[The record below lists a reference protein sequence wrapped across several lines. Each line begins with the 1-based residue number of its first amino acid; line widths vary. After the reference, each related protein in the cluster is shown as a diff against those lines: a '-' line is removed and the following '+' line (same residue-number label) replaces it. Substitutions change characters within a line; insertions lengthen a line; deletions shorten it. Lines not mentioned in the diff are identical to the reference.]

1 MKILAKNKTETV
13 QGFTFFAF
21 LLLVFKWYGSE
32 GVDILSS
39 PFAIFC
45 LLLCLLLALL
55 AWDFPPLFFFR
66 RWACVFCFFIIIY
79 IYIYFLFVIFLNPFT
94 APACQISGLK
104 STLYTLYAISIF
116 SRPVANPLWNWIL
129 YVLMKIKSVLLSSNY
144 RKEKG
149 NKKAWRF
156 SNFTL
161 FK

>member
-55 AWDFPPLFFFR
+55 AWDFPPLFFYR
-66 RWACVFCFFIIIY
+66 RWACVFCFFIIY
-79 IYIYFLFVIFLNPFT
+79 IFFVCYFLKPLHCPSMSNFWAEKYIVHIICKQYIFPSCSKPTLELDTVRSDEN
-94 APACQISGLK
+94 QISAIKFQLQKREGKQKSLK
-104 STLYTLYAISIF
+104 IF
-116 SRPVANPLWNWIL
+116 
-129 YVLMKIKSVLLSSNY
+129 K
-144 RKEKG
+144 
-149 NKKAWRF
+149 F
-156 SNFTL
+156 HTF
-161 FK
+161 